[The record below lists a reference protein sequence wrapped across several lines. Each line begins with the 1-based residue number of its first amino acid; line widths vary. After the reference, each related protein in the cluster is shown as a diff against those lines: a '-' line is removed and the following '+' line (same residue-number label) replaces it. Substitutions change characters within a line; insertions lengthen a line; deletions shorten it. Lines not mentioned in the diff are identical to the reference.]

1 MSKRDYLGEFEQVV
15 LLALMRL
22 GEGAYGVTIRQE
34 IEARTGREVSLG
46 SIYPTLH
53 RLEEKELV
61 SSYNGEPTATRGGRS
76 KRHFRLEPHGH
87 AALNRSRDMLTALWQ
102 GFETDAGSQA
112 KS

>member
-1 MSKRDYLGEFEQVV
+1 MSKRDYLGEFEQLV

-34 IEARTGREVSLG
+34 IEARTGRGVSLG

-53 RLEEKELV
+53 RLEEKGLV

-76 KRHFRLEPHGH
+76 KRHFRLEPHGRN
-87 AALNRSRDMLTALWQ
+87 ALSRSRDMLAALWQ
-102 GFETDAGSQA
+102 GFEADAGP
-112 KS
+112 